1 MATDKR
7 IDVTELDFDN
17 IKDNLKTFL
26 KQQDQFTDYDFE
38 GSGMSTLLDVLAYNT
53 HYNAVY
59 ANVLAN
65 EMFLDSADIRNSIV
79 SHAKHV
85 GYTPRSATSP
95 IAKLNVVVS
104 DLSGSTATAARGTSF
119 TTTVDGVSYTY
130 VVKDD
135 TTISPVSG
143 VYTFSELPVYEGTL
157 VNNKYTVDTTNA
169 DQRFL
174 IKNALADT
182 TTLKVTVQNSSTDTT
197 TTTYTKS
204 TDLADVTS
212 TSTVYF
218 LEGVEDEQYE
228 VVFGDGVL
236 GKALSTGNIVT
247 LSYVVTNGAD
257 SNGASSFSLSGNIGG
272 FSDVTITTSTNSA
285 NGAQPES
292 PDSIRFNAPRQYA
305 SQNRAVTAKDY
316 ESRVKTIFPNAQ
328 SVQVWGGEDNSTPV
342 YGRVYIS
349 IKPKT
354 GTSVTEADKTD
365 IITQLKDF
373 NVVSITPVI
382 EDVETTFL
390 QLTVDV
396 KYDQKA
402 TVKSADSIKSL
413 VQSAITTF
421 NTNNIQQFDQMFRHS
436 KFIET
441 INKVDTAILSNIT
454 TVKLHK
460 SFTATTTAST
470 TYTINFENALYNPHS
485 GHNASGGGVL
495 TSTGF
500 KINGDTTNE
509 YFLDEDGAGNVR
521 LYYLVAGVRTYAN
534 NTQGTIDYTTGQVV
548 LNSLFV
554 TEVSDVD
561 GATSTTIRIT
571 VTPNSVDVKPVRNQV
586 IEIDETNTTTTVTA
600 DDFDTTSGIGY
611 TTSTSYA

>member
-257 SNGASSFSLSGNIGG
+257 SNGASSFTLSGTIAG
-272 FSDVTITTSTNSA
+272 SSSATITTASNSS
-285 NGAQPES
+285 GGSDPET

-534 NTQGTIDYTTGQVV
+534 NTQGTIDYATGQVV